1 MLKSLRMLGLAAAA
15 SLGLTAA
22 ANAYDAT
29 VTTDLN
35 MRAGPG
41 TAYSVLDTIP
51 RGALI
56 DAGNCTGNWC
66 RVVFDGRQGWVSGR
80 YLRRVRGTVIDGPRR
95 VTPAPVIVGRP
106 APGVYPRGTV
116 RQREYIEQ
124 EVLEPET
131 NFNFGITI
139 GQQPRE
145 EFCYR
150 TQYGDIVC
158 R

>member
-1 MLKSLRMLGLAAAA
+1 MLKSLRLLGLAAVATF
-15 SLGLTAA
+15 GLTAA
-22 ANAYDAT
+22 ASAYDAT
-29 VTTDLN
+29 VTTTLN

-51 RGALI
+51 AGVLI
-56 DAGNCTGNWC
+56 DAGQCSGSWC

-80 YLRRVRGTVIDGPRR
+80 YLRRINAAVRGPRR
-95 VTPAPVIVGRP
+95 VTPAPVVVGRP
-106 APGVYPRGTV
+106 APGVYPRDGY